1 MKGKL
6 EELTT
11 EELERSLNETKE
23 NLRKERFKAVT
34 SKVDNPKKIKEL
46 KKHIARI
53 LTLKRQYALGIR
65 QKKASR

>member
-1 MKGKL
+1 MKGKI
-6 EELTT
+6 EELTL

-23 NLRKERFKAVT
+23 ELRKQRFKAVT

-53 LTLKRQYALGIR
+53 LTLKGEYDLGLR
-65 QKKASR
+65 AKKSSR